1 MNYNTGTGQYINVD
15 GMLVEEDA
23 LKVAEALAEYD
34 PNLFILCVQPGREDS
49 ISEAPFVIA
58 EKDKDGNLRPVFT
71 AWKLDHTIVDR
82 VKLADTQRINVF
94 DNLVE
99 MERKARLE
107 IDRRYEEE
115 RAERKDIVEHIAKI
129 KSKYSVRDPQTNEL
143 ITFYDDR
150 PATRV

>member
-1 MNYNTGTGQYINVD
+1 MNYNTGTGQYIDVD

-58 EKDKDGNLRPVFT
+58 EKDSKGNLQPIFR
-71 AWKLDHTIVDR
+71 AWKLDNTILDR
-82 VKLADTQRINVF
+82 VKLSDSQRYNPFETLQQMEAKIKADRV
-94 DNLVE
+94 
-99 MERKARLE
+99 
-107 IDRRYEEE
+107 RRYEEE
-115 RAERKDIVEHIAKI
+115 RAERRDIVEHIAGM
-129 KSKYSVRDPQTNEL
+129 KSKYSVHDPQTGSL

-150 PATRV
+150 PAVRR